1 MLCKMAAYWPHVVV
15 PAGVG
20 ALVDVRAALV
30 GHKAL
35 VSPGA
40 GAGEGAVAV
49 GAHSVGPAVGQGL
62 GREPEGVG
70 SL

>member
-1 MLCKMAAYWPHVVV
+1 M
-15 PAGVG
+15 G

>member
-1 MLCKMAAYWPHVVV
+1 M
-15 PAGVG
+15 G
-20 ALVDVRAALV
+20 ALVDVGAALV
-30 GHKAL
+30 GHEAL
-35 VSPGA
+35 VSPCA

-49 GAHSVGPAVGQGL
+49 GAHRVGPAVGQGL